1 MRAKKVIVI
10 HVRDDVEKEEFM
22 KEVQRLNLSAFVYI
36 HGKLNSL
43 KVNVQGTKDEIREAL
58 RAIREAHKR
67 VRGRLYPDRQGL
79 FTYSPDDIFR
89 EASANVSL
97 PILIRTLE
105 LLGERVEVKD
115 EYIKTSMPWREIVEL
130 VKKLSEVVNQIA
142 LQTTRQIRE
151 VVAPVSVVYDID
163 PEELLDLLVDL
174 GLAEYKE
181 DKFKYELIKNKEQA
195 LEELLRHLE
204 GEEDED
210 RGHQEGGEP
219 A

>member
-1 MRAKKVIVI
+1 MRAKKVIVL

-43 KVNVQGTKDEIREAL
+43 KVNVQGTKDEIREAI

-79 FTYSPDDIFR
+79 YTYYPDDIFR

-97 PILIRTLE
+97 QILLRTLE
-105 LLGERVEVKD
+105 LLGERVELKD
-115 EYIKTSMPWREIVEL
+115 EYLKTSMPWKEIVEL
-130 VKKLSEVVNQIA
+130 VKRLSDVIA
-142 LQTTRQIRE
+142 EISLQTTRQIRE
-151 VVAPVSVVYDID
+151 VVAPVSIVYNLD
-163 PEELLDLLVDL
+163 PEEVLEMLVDL

-195 LEELLRHLE
+195 LELLLKHLE
-204 GEEDED
+204 GEGDED
-210 RGHQEGGEP
+210 RGDQEGAGP